1 MNDFDDE
8 KNELMHRIQN
18 LEGELALVRDRLRFG
33 LVWERRPEEVEQ
45 QLDSKIPVLR
55 RVPKL
60 DVLQDEGHVFH
71 SLIEGDNLHAL
82 AALQATHQGKIDV
95 IYIDPPYNTGDS
107 DWKYNNKFV
116 DEEDGYFHSQW
127 LSFMERRIKLAKNLL
142 DEDGVLIVTID
153 EHEVHRLA
161 LLLEQHFRPDSIQ
174 MVTIVIN
181 GAGSSRGYF
190 SRVEE
195 YAFFVFC
202 GEATPNPL
210 EDDYLS
216 PTKDSIPSVPWD
228 SLVRT
233 GPGSTRQDRPKMFY
247 PIYVDKESGRIVEVG
262 QSLAIDAEKPESSHI
277 PNTTIVFP
285 RASDGSDARWRV
297 GPETFRYLVS
307 EGFARARVS
316 GERVSVSYL
325 KRKQLQDIENGT
337 IAVRNL
343 DPITGVADLEYT
355 RPPLREVK
363 TVWNRPGHNAG
374 ANGTQLLK
382 KVLGNR
388 SFPFPK
394 SLTAVEDT
402 LRTVVSKDSIVLDFF
417 AGSGTTLHAVAKLN
431 AEDGGQRRCILV
443 TNNENE
449 ICREVTQPRVEKVL
463 TGDWAAG
470 PQDPLPGNL
479 MFFQMDFI
487 ERKQSLDKLR
497 VEVANNVASLVSIR
511 EACPLIEE
519 IEAGV
524 FLLQDSSKTVVVVST
539 PNRSDELLRE
549 KISRRASTTANKLAY
564 LFTWDDCEI
573 EEEVA
578 AVWEGWA
585 VEPLPA
591 EMLAALRS
599 TLPPKSPVLEMP
611 EEGK

>member
-1 MNDFDDE
+1 LTDFDDE
-8 KNELMHRIQN
+8 KQELLERIQT
-18 LEGELALVRDRLRFG
+18 LKSELAMHKDRLRFG
-33 LVWERRPEEVEQ
+33 LVWEQRPEQVEQ
-45 QLDSKIPVLR
+45 DLDSKIPVLR
-55 RVPKL
+55 RVPEL
-60 DVLQDEGHVFH
+60 DVFQTEEQGFH

-116 DEEDGYFHSQW
+116 NEEDGYFHSQW

-161 LLLEQHFRPDSIQ
+161 LLLEQHFRPESIQ

-202 GEATPNPL
+202 GDATPNPL

-216 PTKDSIPSVPWD
+216 PTRGAIPSVPWD

-233 GPGSTRQDRPKMFY
+233 GPGSTREDRPKMFY
-247 PIYVDKESGRIVEVG
+247 PIHVDKESGRIVEVG
-262 QSLAIDAEKPESSHI
+262 DSLEIDAAKEPTSHI
-277 PNTTIVFP
+277 LNATVVYPIAT
-285 RASDGSDARWRV
+285 DGSDARWRV
-297 GPETFRYLVS
+297 GPETFRYLVG

-316 GERVSVSYL
+316 GDKISISYL

-337 IAVRNL
+337 IAIRSL
-343 DPITGVADLEYT
+343 DMITGVAELEYT

-374 ANGTQLLK
+374 ANGTQLVK
-382 KVLGNR
+382 KILGNR

-402 LRTVVSKDSIVLDFF
+402 LRTVVQQDSVILDFF
-417 AGSGTTLHAVAKLN
+417 AGSGTTLHAVARLN
-431 AEDGGQRRCILV
+431 AEDGGRRRCILV
-443 TNNENE
+443 TNNEND
-449 ICREVTQPRVEKVL
+449 ICREVTQPRVKRVL
-463 TGDWAAG
+463 SGDWAAG
-470 PQDPLPGNL
+470 QQEPLPGNL

-487 ERKQSLDKLR
+487 ERKHSLDQLR

-511 EACPLIEE
+511 EACPIREE
-519 IEAGV
+519 IQEGV
-524 FLLQDSSKTVVVVST
+524 FLLTDSLKSVVVVST
-539 PNRSDELLRE
+539 PDRNDEQLQE
-549 KISRRASTTANKLAY
+549 EISKQVGHGGIKRAY
-564 LFTWDDCEI
+564 LFTWNDREI

-578 AVWEGWA
+578 SLWQGWE

-591 EMLAALRS
+591 DMLAALRS
-599 TLPPKSPVLEMP
+599 TLPQKSQGLLMP
-611 EEGK
+611 EETK